1 MLSANTPIHSMNWS
15 ATFGSMSAVTD
26 FFTEFGQAFSHLVL
40 WAYLVAILAAL
51 AQSVV
56 RSRAWRNLLVATFPG
71 SNVRW
76 RDAYGATLVMHGSG
90 IFLPMHS
97 EETVRISLM
106 KERIDGASTPAVAA
120 TAGVDALF
128 DVLLTAVLVIMSSWL
143 GASVVD
149 WHEIAA
155 HPVKPALFAIL
166 VLAAIVTALAALRRK
181 ARGLGG
187 QLAQGV
193 VIFKHRG
200 VYTRTVLGW
209 QLADFALQLA
219 TLYLM
224 LVAFGFA
231 APTLVS
237 VVLIRTAQRVTVSLP
252 GFLETGSQQAM
263 IVAILSAGGFP
274 AGQALGFGFGSKIT
288 LSGLTV
294 ALALVAARI
303 MVGPLHVATRIKT
316 KLSQL
321 RSGADRAVPAI
332 AVPAQPIAPTSRPD
346 IAA

>member
-1 MLSANTPIHSMNWS
+1 V
-15 ATFGSMSAVTD
+15 SAVSN
-26 FFTEFGQAFSHLVL
+26 FFAEFGQAFSHLVL
-40 WAYLVAILAAL
+40 WAYLVGILAAL
-51 AQSVV
+51 AQTVV

-76 RDAYGATLVMHGSG
+76 RDAYGAILAMHGAG

-97 EETVRISLM
+97 EETVRVGLM
-106 KERIDGASTPAVAA
+106 KDRIDGASTPAVAA

-128 DVLLTAVLVIMSSWL
+128 DVLLTAVLVVLSAWL

-149 WHEIAA
+149 WHAIAA
-155 HPVKPALFAIL
+155 HPVKPILFMAL
-166 VLAAIVTALAALRRK
+166 VLAAIASAVVALRRK
-181 ARGLGG
+181 ARGLGHEV
-187 QLAQGV
+187 AQGL

-231 APTLVS
+231 AATLVS
-237 VVLIRTAQRVTVSLP
+237 LVLIRTAQRVTVSLP

-294 ALALVAARI
+294 VLGLAAARV
-303 MVGPLHVATRIKT
+303 MVGPLHLVTRVREGLAGLRQKT
-316 KLSQL
+316 
-321 RSGADRAVPAI
+321 
-332 AVPAQPIAPTSRPD
+332 TRPSEG
-346 IAA
+346 